1 MISVWELQNKERKAI
16 IITDIENITVAL
28 NKSQSQSLLF
38 AIRNFL
44 TLRLKK
50 ENIADKEFIAFFGE
64 HPRKKKAYLKK
75 TLKILGFKIRSIKLK
90 PPYYAEQIDH
100 ALLSYLHRLARK
112 YHKIPT
118 DIVLIASDNDY
129 ANGLAEIQRKW
140 RFNNIARVI
149 VISRANSS
157 KLKKWSSEFW
167 KVTIKRTN
175 QLISINQKDF
185 KAISVNG
192 YTVVFERLK

>member
-1 MISVWELQNKERKAI
+1 MISVWEVLERERKLIAVMD
-16 IITDIENITVAL
+16 TENITVAL
-28 NKSQSQSLLF
+28 GKKQSNALLF

-44 TLRLKK
+44 SLRLKNRRIK
-50 ENIADKEFIAFFGE
+50 EKELIAFFGL
-64 HPRKKKAYLKK
+64 HPRKRKYYLKR
-75 TLKILGFKIRSIKLK
+75 TLKMLGFKVKTIKLK
-90 PPYYAEQIDH
+90 LPYRAEQIDH
-100 ALLSYLHRLARK
+100 EVLSHLHSLARK
-112 YHKIPT
+112 RHKTIT

-129 ANGLAEIQRKW
+129 ANALAEIQRKW
-140 RFNNIARVI
+140 QFNNIGKII

-175 QLISINQKDF
+175 QLISADQKDF